1 MLSGPHLTKEDVCE
15 IHWRRSSRHA
25 PRRQL
30 GSRRLRCHIQVVQS
44 TLSLRASCF
53 VLALAKKIASPEKE
67 HFSAAA
73 SWTCRV
79 DTQGI
84 SGSCIVCHLV
94 IVPSE
99 TALKGTRLF
108 TGPLASR
115 SGHRSLS
122 AVIKR
127 NSFRRFATA
136 WLKLWSCALVLL
148 EKFLHAKTLFPVY
161 SRLRPKTE

>member
-1 MLSGPHLTKEDVCE
+1 MQRPYLQRLSGPHLTTEDVCE

-99 TALKGTRLF
+99 TVS
-108 TGPLASR
+108 P
-115 SGHRSLS
+115 
-122 AVIKR
+122 KR
-127 NSFRRFATA
+127 NTA
-136 WLKLWSCALVLL
+136 FHRTPSL
-148 EKFLHAKTLFPVY
+148 
-161 SRLRPKTE
+161 TEWPSLTVCRNQEE